1 MFIHI
6 SFHLFFID
14 LNIYSGTFPL
24 GHLYSGDINLVPEKR
39 PHNLYVTSLLKKTP
53 LFRGK
58 EHSFWVPKPTFNL
71 HFRELLALKKWLAP
85 WNVDNFQWAGD
96 NDDSFQIINYL
107 T

>member
-24 GHLYSGDINLVPEKR
+24 GQLYSGDINLFRKNV
-39 PHNLYVTSLLKKTP
+39 HIIFICCLFIKKTP

-71 HFRELLALKKWLAP
+71 HLRELLAPGALWAP
-85 WNVDNFQWAGD
+85 ASTQEVTGP
-96 NDDSFQIINYL
+96 IKR
-107 T
+107 